1 MTGNERKDYG
11 LSCSMP
17 ERQTERSCGPSV
29 RKTPLA
35 EEISI
40 AGLRAQYDTHAKRLL
55 SARPVL
61 ARILQKTVEECALF
75 TVEQIM
81 AQLDPDIHISSEPV
95 DPGMERTWIAGD
107 DTRNRLSEEGTV
119 TYDIRFHMHLPAE
132 NGQGCGKRLLFDL
145 EAQKEYYVK
154 YRLITRGIYYAARML
169 SAQKNREFTG
179 SEYSNL
185 KKVYSIWICLNEEKD
200 PGERSSLYRLLN
212 TLLSFSLTPEEKEH
226 ILEKEYGISMEMK
239 IRKELE
245 AMCNLS
251 EAIEER
257 GVERGMRQGLERGLE
272 RGSFIAFSSLVRDG
286 LLRTDEAA
294 RRMKMSEEDFVAR
307 MREERENEKT
317 I

>member
-1 MTGNERKDYG
+1 
-11 LSCSMP
+11 MP

-185 KKVYSIWICLNEEKD
+185 KKVYSIWICMNEEKD
-200 PGERSSLYRLLN
+200 PGERGSLYRLLN

-257 GVERGMRQGLERGLE
+257 GVERG
-272 RGSFIAFSSLVRDG
+272 SFIAFSSLVRDG

>member
-185 KKVYSIWICLNEEKD
+185 KKVYSIWICMNEEKD
-200 PGERSSLYRLLN
+200 PGERGSLYRLLN

-226 ILEKEYGISMEMK
+226 ILEEEYGISMEMK

-257 GVERGMRQGLERGLE
+257 GVERGMRQGLE

>member
-1 MTGNERKDYG
+1 M
-11 LSCSMP
+11 
-17 ERQTERSCGPSV
+17 
-29 RKTPLA
+29 
-35 EEISI
+35 
-40 AGLRAQYDTHAKRLL
+40 
-55 SARPVL
+55 
-61 ARILQKTVEECALF
+61 
-75 TVEQIM
+75 
-81 AQLDPDIHISSEPV
+81 
-95 DPGMERTWIAGD
+95 
-107 DTRNRLSEEGTV
+107 

-185 KKVYSIWICLNEEKD
+185 KKVYSIWICMNEEKD
-200 PGERSSLYRLLN
+200 PGERGSLYRLLN

-226 ILEKEYGISMEMK
+226 ILEEEYGISMEMK

-257 GVERGMRQGLERGLE
+257 GVE

>member
-1 MTGNERKDYG
+1 
-11 LSCSMP
+11 MP

-107 DTRNRLSEEGTV
+107 DIRNRLSEEGTV

-185 KKVYSIWICLNEEKD
+185 KKVYSIWICMNEEKD
-200 PGERSSLYRLLN
+200 PGERGSLYRLLN

-226 ILEKEYGISMEMK
+226 ILEEEYGISMEMK

-257 GVERGMRQGLERGLE
+257 GVE

>member
-1 MTGNERKDYG
+1 
-11 LSCSMP
+11 MP

-29 RKTPLA
+29 RKIPLA

-169 SAQKNREFTG
+169 STQKNREFTG

-185 KKVYSIWICLNEEKD
+185 KKVYSIWICMNEEKD
-200 PGERSSLYRLLN
+200 PGERGSLYRLLN

-257 GVERGMRQGLERGLE
+257 GVERGMRQGLERG
-272 RGSFIAFSSLVRDG
+272 SFIAFSSLVRDG

>member
-169 SAQKNREFTG
+169 STQKNREFTG

-185 KKVYSIWICLNEEKD
+185 KKVYSIWICMNEEKD
-200 PGERSSLYRLLN
+200 PGERGSLYRLLN

-257 GVERGMRQGLERGLE
+257 GVERGMRQGLERG
-272 RGSFIAFSSLVRDG
+272 SFIAFSSLVRDG

>member
-185 KKVYSIWICLNEEKD
+185 KKVYSIWICMNEEKD
-200 PGERSSLYRLLN
+200 PGERGSLYCLLN

>member
-185 KKVYSIWICLNEEKD
+185 KKVYSIWICMKEEKD
-200 PGERSSLYRLLN
+200 PGERGSLYRLLN

>member
-1 MTGNERKDYG
+1 
-11 LSCSMP
+11 MP
-17 ERQTERSCGPSV
+17 ERQTERSCRPSV

-185 KKVYSIWICLNEEKD
+185 KKVYSIWICMNEEKD
-200 PGERSSLYRLLN
+200 PGERGSLYRLLN